1 VLVKIERAGLFWS
14 IFDEM
19 IYDAGDMCMY
29 TRPLFDALST
39 KRFLTTRFDFF
50 SFF

>member
-1 VLVKIERAGLFWS
+1 MLVKIERAGLFWS

-29 TRPLFDALST
+29 TRPLFDACS
-39 KRFLTTRFDFF
+39 RNDFDDKI
-50 SFF
+50 